1 MDYQNQS
8 GVYNATLMIHE
19 DQHIFGRSTA
29 WYILDKNMVMILM
42 GYIYTIFYHKK
53 NTLWYIVAGMF

>member
-42 GYIYTIFYHKK
+42 GYIYHI
-53 NTLWYIVAGMF
+53 LP